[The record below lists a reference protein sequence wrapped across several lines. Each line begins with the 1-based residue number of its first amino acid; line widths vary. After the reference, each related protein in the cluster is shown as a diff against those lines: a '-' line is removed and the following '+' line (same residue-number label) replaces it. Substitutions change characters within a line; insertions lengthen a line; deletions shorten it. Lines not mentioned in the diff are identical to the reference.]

1 MIPIFPDLPHQLGVY
16 TLTRLLELRADTAL
30 YEAHQPHVE
39 RAVVL
44 EVLSPTA
51 SHEEEV
57 RFLAQSR
64 LRVASSELP
73 HVAHVYESQCAEGH
87 WFLTQ
92 ELPKGKSLADLA
104 ADGCPLSVTN
114 LCNIIRAAAEMYEL
128 CGMVDLSAMPLAS
141 SSIYIETQGT
151 PHFLSPLAE
160 GCSYSPQQQQQAL
173 AAALWRL
180 LPQQQESG
188 LGRVSTLVQWMHEG
202 YEGEW
207 LSWKSIGDTASTILN
222 QLETSRQE
230 ASENTLHHKLA
241 NNRLLLSTRQFFR
254 IWGTY
259 LFVCVTLIITLTC
272 LGSLFGIAEPEHL
285 AAAGGAGIR
294 CHQDGRDYRLSSH
307 PVTVAEYA
315 RFLQDFA
322 AAPEEEQNALLEQL
336 PAEPDTLE
344 PENWDEQQS
353 HPDAPVC
360 GVTYWQAQ
368 LCAAFRGGELP
379 TANLL
384 QLLLQQNLSYPCQQ
398 EWSRT
403 EMDSPL
409 PEIYDSKV
417 YLLIDAAGSV
427 YPVSDRNWSAPS
439 AGFRIAFPE

>member
-16 TLTRLLELRADTAL
+16 TLTRLLELRANTAL

-44 EVLSPTA
+44 EVLSPSA
-51 SHEEEV
+51 SHDEEV
-57 RFLAQSR
+57 HFLAQAR

-73 HVAHVYESQCAEGH
+73 HVAQVYESQCIEGH
-87 WFLTQ
+87 WLLSQ
-92 ELPKGKSLADLA
+92 ELPRGKSLADLA
-104 ADGCPLSVTN
+104 ADGWPLSVPH

-128 CGMVDLSAMPLAS
+128 CGMVELNAMPLAS
-141 SSIYIETQGT
+141 SSIYVETQDI

-160 GCSYSPQQQQQAL
+160 GESYTPQQQMQAL

-188 LGRVSTLVQWMHEG
+188 LGRVSTLLQWLHEG

-222 QLETSRQE
+222 QLETSRKQ
-230 ASENTLHHKLA
+230 AAENTLHHKLTH
-241 NNRLLLSTRQFFR
+241 NRLLLKTRQFIR
-254 IWGTY
+254 MWGTY
-259 LFVCVTLIITLTC
+259 LCVCCTLIITLTC
-272 LGSLFGIAEPEHL
+272 LGSLFGIAEPQHL
-285 AAAGGAGIR
+285 AAASGADFR
-294 CHQDGRDYRLSSH
+294 CHQDGKDYRLSSH

-315 RFLQDFA
+315 QFLQEFA
-322 AAPEEEQNALLEQL
+322 AAPEAEQSALLEQI
-336 PAEPDTLE
+336 PVEPDSLE
-344 PENWDEQQS
+344 PENWDQQQN
-353 HPDAPVC
+353 HPEAPVC
-360 GVTYWQAQ
+360 GVTYWQAH

-379 TANLL
+379 SANLL
-384 QLLLQQNLSYPCQQ
+384 QLLLQQKLSYPCLQ

-403 EMDSPL
+403 EMDTPL
-409 PEIYDSKV
+409 PEIYDGKV
-417 YLLIDAAGSV
+417 YLLIDAAGNVS
-427 YPVSDRNWSAPS
+427 PVSDRNWSAPT

>member
-1 MIPIFPDLPHQLGVY
+1 MIPIFPELPHQLGVY

-44 EVLSPTA
+44 EVLSPAA

-73 HVAHVYESQCAEGH
+73 HVAQVYESHRAEGH

-104 ADGCPLSVTN
+104 ADGWPLSVPQ

-128 CGMVDLSAMPLAS
+128 CSMVELSAMPLAP
-141 SSIYIETQGT
+141 SSIYMETQGT

-160 GCSYSPQQQQQAL
+160 GESYTPQQQMQAL
-173 AAALWRL
+173 AAALWRV

-188 LGRVSTLVQWMHEG
+188 LGRVSTLVQWLHAG

-207 LSWKSIGDTASTILN
+207 LSWKSIGDTASTILD

-230 ASENTLHHKLA
+230 ATENTLRHKLS
-241 NNRLLLSTRQFFR
+241 NNRILRSTRQFFR
-254 IWGTY
+254 AWGTY
-259 LFVCVTLIITLTC
+259 LSICSTLIITLTC
-272 LGSLFGIAEPEHL
+272 LGSLFGIAKPEHL
-285 AAAGGAGIR
+285 EAAGGAEFR
-294 CHQDGRDYRLSSH
+294 CHQEGKDYRLSAH

-315 RFLQDFA
+315 LFMQEFE
-322 AAPEEEQNALLEQL
+322 AAPEDAQNALLELL
-336 PAEPDTLE
+336 PEEDSLE
-344 PENWDEQQS
+344 PENWDTQQNT
-353 HPDAPVC
+353 PEAPVC
-360 GVTYWQAQ
+360 GVTYWQAH

-379 TANLL
+379 SANLL
-384 QLLLQQNLSYPCQQ
+384 QLLLQQKLSYPCQQ

-403 EMDSPL
+403 ELDSPL
-409 PEIYDSKV
+409 PSIYADKV
-417 YLLIDAAGSV
+417 YLLIDKAGSV